1 MGQAEEEFR
10 NGIGKKSEGGVEDE
24 VDETNEELLEVPGSW
39 HSPPPLVILYY
50 LHDAMKTI
58 SEDSLLICNP

>member
-1 MGQAEEEFR
+1 MESAR
-10 NGIGKKSEGGVEDE
+10 SLRVEDE

-50 LHDAMKTI
+50 LHDAMITI
-58 SEDSLLICNP
+58 SEDSILICNP